1 MYKEVSMTSVAKANF
16 SKDLEKFI
24 DQWKTKPGN
33 IIMILHKVQE
43 EKGYISAASAEEVA
57 ARTGVPLAK
66 VYGIMTFY
74 HLFKTKQP
82 GKNQISVCLGTA
94 CYLKGGHDLYEA
106 ARAILGLTGE
116 ETVTGDGEF
125 SVEPVRCIGCCGLSP
140 VLTING
146 NVHGRLTKGDVAGL
160 IQRYRAKQA

>member
-1 MYKEVSMTSVAKANF
+1 MEEFMTKPSRVSF
-16 SKDLEKFI
+16 SRELESFI
-24 DQWKTKPGN
+24 DSWKSKPGN
-33 IIMILHKVQE
+33 IIMILHKVQQ

-57 ARTGVPLAK
+57 DRTGVPLAK
-66 VYGIMTFY
+66 VYGVMTFY

-94 CYLKGGHDLYEA
+94 CYLKGGKDLYDEA
-106 ARAILGLTGE
+106 RSILGISGE
-116 ETVTGDGEF
+116 ETVSADGEF

-146 NVHGRLTKGDVAGL
+146 NVHGRLAKPDIKGL
-160 IQRYRAKQA
+160 IDRYKSA